1 MGATP
6 YVADRKGRVKMVKQY
21 AVGIDVGGTK
31 ILAGVVEV
39 NSGQVVSTARKRT
52 YPERGADFFTER
64 LLTVVQEAITA
75 ANLSAKT
82 NLAGVGI
89 VTVCEVG
96 RDTGILL
103 AAP

>member
-39 NSGQVVSTARKRT
+39 NSGQVGSTARKRT
-52 YPERGADFFTER
+52 YPERGPDFFTER
-64 LLTVVQEAITA
+64 LLTVQQEEINPADLSAITA
-75 ANLSAKT
+75 PAH
-82 NLAGVGI
+82 VGPRI
-89 VTVCEVG
+89 PRLVVPG
-96 RDTGILL
+96 HGF
-103 AAP
+103 